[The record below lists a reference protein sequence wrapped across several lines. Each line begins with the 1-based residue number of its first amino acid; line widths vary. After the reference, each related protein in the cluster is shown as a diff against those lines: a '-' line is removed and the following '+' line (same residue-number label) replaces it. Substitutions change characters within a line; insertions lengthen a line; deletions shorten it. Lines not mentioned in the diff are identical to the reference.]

1 MSGVLLLHGIAR
13 NATSMRMIELALRLE
28 GYEVLNL
35 SYPSRRKSLTDIA
48 DHIAPAV
55 ADFTNSLEGPL
66 HIITHSMGGLVARAL
81 IARHR
86 PANLGRVV
94 MLAPPNRGSEVADR
108 LADAWLYRRW
118 FGPAGSQILT
128 RPSSA
133 VPGVYGET
141 DFDLGIIAG
150 TRSIYPVPANVL
162 PRPNDG
168 LVSVNATRDARATD
182 HLSLPISHPMMVLS
196 PRIIHQC
203 LAFLRDGRFDHQRK
217 QAE

>member
-35 SYPSRRKSLTDIA
+35 SYPSRRQSLAQLA

-55 ADFTNSLEGPL
+55 AEFAKMADGPL

-94 MLAPPNRGSEVADR
+94 MLAPPNQGSEVADR
-108 LADAWLYRRW
+108 LHEAWLYRQW
-118 FGPAGSQILT
+118 FGPAGEQLVT
-128 RPSSA
+128 RPESE
-133 VPGVYGET
+133 GGGIFGET

-150 TRSIYPVPANVL
+150 DRSIYPVPAKVL

-168 LVSVNATRDARATD
+168 LVTVSATRDARARD
-182 HLSLPISHPMMVLS
+182 HLTLPISHPMMVLS
-196 PRIIHQC
+196 PRVIRQC
-203 LAFLRDGRFDHQRK
+203 LTFLREGRFDHRQPG
-217 QAE
+217 

>member
-1 MSGVLLLHGIAR
+1 MSGVLLLHGIGASSA
-13 NATSMRMIELALRLE
+13 NMRFLELAARLD
-28 GYEVLNL
+28 GYDTLNL
-35 SYPSRRKSLTDIA
+35 TYPSRRQSLTEIA
-48 DHIAPAV
+48 NHIAPAV
-55 ADFTNSLEGPL
+55 DTFAARAGQL

-81 IARHR
+81 IAQHR
-86 PANLGRVV
+86 PANWGRVV

-108 LADAWLYRRW
+108 LQNAWVYRRVL
-118 FGPAGSQILT
+118 GPAGQQLVT
-128 RPSSA
+128 RRGGTASDIF
-133 VPGVYGET
+133 GET

-203 LAFLRDGRFDHQRK
+203 LTFLRDGRFDHQRK